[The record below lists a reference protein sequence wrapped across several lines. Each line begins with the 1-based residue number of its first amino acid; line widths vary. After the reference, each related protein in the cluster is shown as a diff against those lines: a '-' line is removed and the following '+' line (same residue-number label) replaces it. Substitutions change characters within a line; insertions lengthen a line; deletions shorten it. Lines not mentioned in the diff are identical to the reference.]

1 MRGAGSPT
9 IRTGIRTDAH
19 GAKER
24 YGLCMT
30 ALHGPFFAAPLRF
43 GRKQGSPMKTGL
55 KIYSEKNEIIYKHLG
70 EYLRENG
77 VFCSNDS
84 IFQFKI

>member
-24 YGLCMT
+24 YGPCVAVLR
-30 ALHGPFFAAPLRF
+30 GPFFAAPLRF
-43 GRKQGSPMKTGL
+43 GRKQGESDENRTEN
-55 KIYSEKNEIIYKHLG
+55 IFCKNEIIYKHLG
-70 EYLRENG
+70 EYSRENG

>member
-30 ALHGPFFAAPLRF
+30 ALHGPFFCRTPPLW
-43 GRKQGSPMKTGL
+43 PKTGESDENRTEN
-55 KIYSEKNEIIYKHLG
+55 IFYKNEIIYKHLG
-70 EYLRENG
+70 EHSRENG